1 MDKIL
6 SGRQTDIFIVCN
18 ENYPL
23 MSLSVGIFFGFYSI
37 LPAMNTA
44 WWPVFQKLNA
54 GRVERMLL
62 VKIHVLYL
70 HSVLCV
76 SESRAPSDSIFLEN
90 KPFL

>member
-44 WWPVFQKLNA
+44 WWPVFQELNE
-54 GRVERMLL
+54 GKGGENV
-62 VKIHVLYL
+62 VGQNPCFVFTFC
-70 HSVLCV
+70 VLC
-76 SESRAPSDSIFLEN
+76 F
-90 KPFL
+90 